1 MKNNRF
7 SSYFNFKLSN
17 LIYEREAK
25 TRGGIPMFYV
35 ALSLIRSQI
44 KVLKYL
50 LNQRYF
56 HYKYIDSLL

>member
-1 MKNNRF
+1 M
-7 SSYFNFKLSN
+7 
-17 LIYEREAK
+17 YEREAK

-44 KVLKYL
+44 EVLKYL